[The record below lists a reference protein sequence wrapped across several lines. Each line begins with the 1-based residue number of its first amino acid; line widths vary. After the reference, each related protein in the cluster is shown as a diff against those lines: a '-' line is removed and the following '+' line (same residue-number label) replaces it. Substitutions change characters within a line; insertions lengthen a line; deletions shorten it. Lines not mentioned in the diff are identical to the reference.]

1 VTVDEAAAHLRQML
15 LDVGFRFD
23 RADPALAWEVFKRF
37 VAVPVESAG
46 GRECEEVW
54 FEACDGRTSEG
65 WPGYFDFVRQ
75 FLQDT
80 ERGNEFDEQI
90 TAHFTCEPTARVG
103 IPEGSMRGVDLSKL
117 PEAFAAVESSPAF
130 RAGLE
135 FASWSFEVRVDA
147 C

>member
-1 VTVDEAAAHLRQML
+1 MTVEEAAAHLRQML
-15 LDVGFRFD
+15 LDAGFHFD
-23 RADPALAWEVFKRF
+23 RPDPSLAWEVFKRF

-46 GRECEEVW
+46 GRDCEEVW
-54 FEACDGRTSEG
+54 FEACDGRTAEG

-80 ERGNEFDEQI
+80 ESGAEYHEQV

-103 IPEGSMRGVDLSKL
+103 IPEAGSIGVDLAEL
-117 PEAFAAVESSPAF
+117 PAAFASVEASPAF
-130 RAGLE
+130 RAGVG
-135 FASWSFEVRVDA
+135 FAGWSFEVRVDA